1 MAARGLVRDRGSSL
15 VAVAVLALGL
25 AAPATFFSFLVGAI
39 RPLPVPQGDRIVRV
53 DVVQPSRDGRS
64 LPVTGR
70 DLEALQGTSS
80 LSGLGGFRGSSS
92 TLVDRDRAAAR
103 VSAAALTPQVL
114 PLLRV
119 SPELGRIPRVGEAD
133 ETVLLG
139 HDVWEEM
146 YDGDPGVL
154 GRNVE
159 LDGVTRTVVGV
170 MPASFGFPFKQN
182 TWVLT
187 DPSTDTTGSFQLVGR
202 LADGVGTEAARAEL
216 ASRWQRRDP
225 ERDPD
230 QTGGR
235 VTVDSYT
242 GSRGESGEAVA
253 FMGLVLVALCLL
265 VIACANVA
273 NLLLVRATERVRVL
287 AVQSALGASRIQ
299 IGGQLL
305 LESFLVAVAGG
316 AVGLALA
323 DAFVSLVQRTLSAE
337 HFGYYWMRMAVDG
350 PVLAFTGVLVLGTA
364 LVAGI
369 LPVVR
374 VFRVDVQRVLKE
386 EGSGA
391 SVGGGGRWSR
401 GFVTLQ
407 LALSCGAVVAAALT
421 GRSLAGSLHFG
432 GDLPEH
438 EMLVAGVDLPG
449 GMSGEERAARLRSLE
464 EALTDRTG
472 ARVAAMALGA
482 PGYGEGY
489 SRVQVRDA
497 ALDPRSSTLWNAVS
511 PGYLS
516 AMGIPLRAGRAFTY
530 GDGADAARV
539 ALVSQSF
546 VRRYSPDAPV
556 LGRQIRL
563 SAADSTTWFTVVGV
577 VADLD
582 LGTGAYTRTD
592 RVLVPLDQ
600 VGETSTMALLRTDG
614 DASVLAPALR
624 EAVAEVDPT
633 LPVWS
638 VRTLADA
645 HAYILRVPRALATMA
660 LSGGAAGLLV
670 AAVGLYGLLA
680 FRVRQR
686 RRELGVRLALGA
698 DGSRLMRDV
707 LGLALR
713 QLLPAVAV
721 GLVLAWLAAPVLQV
735 MLMGQDPRAPL
746 TYLAVGVGFLLAGLA
761 AATLPAVRA
770 ARIEPASALRG
781 H

>member
-1 MAARGLVRDRGSSL
+1 
-15 VAVAVLALGL
+15 
-25 AAPATFFSFLVGAI
+25 
-39 RPLPVPQGDRIVRV
+39 
-53 DVVQPSRDGRS
+53 
-64 LPVTGR
+64 
-70 DLEALQGTSS
+70 
-80 LSGLGGFRGSSS
+80 
-92 TLVDRDRAAAR
+92 
-103 VSAAALTPQVL
+103 
-114 PLLRV
+114 
-119 SPELGRIPRVGEAD
+119 
-133 ETVLLG
+133 
-139 HDVWEEM
+139 
-146 YDGDPGVL
+146 
-154 GRNVE
+154 
-159 LDGVTRTVVGV
+159 
-170 MPASFGFPFKQN
+170 
-182 TWVLT
+182 
-187 DPSTDTTGSFQLVGR
+187 
-202 LADGVGTEAARAEL
+202 
-216 ASRWQRRDP
+216 
-225 ERDPD
+225 
-230 QTGGR
+230 
-235 VTVDSYT
+235 
-242 GSRGESGEAVA
+242 
-253 FMGLVLVALCLL
+253 
-265 VIACANVA
+265 VA